1 MYIYIYIWNQENTFS
16 LLGRSKCS
24 PSSSFRVICAFTLS
38 EGFLRLPHSEFE
50 TWLIHKCSKWFVHL
64 SHWKRSD
71 LCLIQSVLSTVQ
83 FRVICAFISSRVIW
97 VHFLYTHTNYTCTF
111 LWVHFAGD
119 NHLLSPYICI
129 YIYTYLK
136 SREHI
141 LITTQNNA
149 FNLMMICMY
158 ISSRTFPWRNEENTF
173 SLLLKTRHAT

>member
-119 NHLLSPYICI
+119 THLLSPYICTYI
-129 YIYTYLK
+129 YIFEIKRTHSHYYSKQRIQPDDDMYVHFIPHVSLAK
-136 SREHI
+136 WKEHI
-141 LITTQNNA
+141 LMTT
-149 FNLMMICMY
+149 
-158 ISSRTFPWRNEENTF
+158 
-173 SLLLKTRHAT
+173 